1 MKFLFASDS
10 FKGTLSS
17 EQICEIA
24 KENSRIT
31 YTGSPGDIPGLCLR
45 QHRSSRWRRRN
56 NRSST
61 FSSQRNNNS
70 LESARTFMGR
80 IDMQLWYAG

>member
-17 EQICEIA
+17 PKTAKLLTQAAREIFPDCVCD
-24 KENSRIT
+24 SI
-31 YTGSPGDIPGLCLR
+31 
-45 QHRSSRWRRRN
+45 SSRWRRRN

>member
-17 EQICEIA
+17 PKTAELLTQAAREIFLT
-24 KENSRIT
+24 S
-31 YTGSPGDIPGLCLR
+31 LR

>member
-17 EQICEIA
+17 PKTAELLTQ
-24 KENSRIT
+24 
-31 YTGSPGDIPGLCLR
+31 GSPGDIPGLCLR
-45 QHRSSRWRRRN
+45 QHRSIRWRRRN